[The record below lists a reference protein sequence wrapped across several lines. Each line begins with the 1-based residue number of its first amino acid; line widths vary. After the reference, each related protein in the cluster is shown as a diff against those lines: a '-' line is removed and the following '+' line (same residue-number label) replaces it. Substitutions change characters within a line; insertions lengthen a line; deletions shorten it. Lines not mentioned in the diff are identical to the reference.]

1 MQRLPLLL
9 LLFLL
14 RVGDSARPTVSEL
27 AVSFSEAKALP
38 LELEPPAPPAA
49 SQLPPLMLSSH
60 GSHGVMGGV
69 YESEAG
75 LASEIQTGAAVVI
88 VQRGE
93 PDAGAPLATLSE
105 LASSL
110 GPSYVH
116 AHDAVAQ
123 ATAATAAAALLIAR
137 SRIIAA
143 ADAFTAG
150 SAAVLKTSVS
160 LSHDLAQ
167 TGVDGVK
174 EGAALLSTHAAVHHA
189 LFGGR

>member
-1 MQRLPLLL
+1 MQRLPMLL

-14 RVGDSARPTVSEL
+14 RVGDAARPTASEL
-27 AVSFSEAKALP
+27 AVYFAEAKALP
-38 LELEPPAPPAA
+38 LELDAPPAPPAA

-60 GSHGVMGGV
+60 GSHGGMGGV
-69 YESEAG
+69 YESRAG
-75 LASEIQTGAAVVI
+75 LPSELQTGAAVVI
-88 VQRGE
+88 VQRSE
-93 PDAGAPLATLSE
+93 PYAGAPLATLSE

-116 AHDAVAQ
+116 ANDAVAQ

-167 TGVDGVK
+167 TGVDSVK
-174 EGAALLSTHAAVHHA
+174 EGAAVLSTHAAVHHA
-189 LFGGR
+189 LFGR